1 MIGLVRL
8 GAEAW
13 ALRPW
18 RLPRP
23 ETDTTEAPFAR
34 PRKRTSGPEP
44 RVRTQTSWPGARPAT
59 CQQRRGRRGAGRGG
73 PGEGPRAGAYSP
85 ASAHIGL
92 DGFVRC
98 ATTGPVFPKG
108 PTREALPRVEPG
120 GKFAPRGDPWGV
132 QVRFVTWTRLPLWG
146 CSSTLAPGPPRRSL
160 DHAPLRGP
168 EGGNSLARAGR
179 RAQRR
184 PQRLARRRAEMAAGF
199 QPSSCRAVGNSRS
212 RRRWE
217 VPSAKVGPFPI
228 GRGSPPSPLPA
239 RPRRA

>member
-120 GKFAPRGDPWGV
+120 GKFTPRGNHWGV
-132 QVRFVTWTRLPLWG
+132 QVRFVHVDAAAYQGLLLHVG
-146 CSSTLAPGPPRRSL
+146 AQG
-160 DHAPLRGP
+160 LRGDLWTTLP
-168 EGGNSLARAGR
+168 CA
-179 RAQRR
+179 
-184 PQRLARRRAEMAAGF
+184 ARREATSWRGRVEGHSAVRSASRVAA
-199 QPSSCRAVGNSRS
+199 P
-212 RRRWE
+212 RW
-217 VPSAKVGPFPI
+217 PP
-228 GRGSPPSPLPA
+228 GSNRHLVA
-239 RPRRA
+239 R